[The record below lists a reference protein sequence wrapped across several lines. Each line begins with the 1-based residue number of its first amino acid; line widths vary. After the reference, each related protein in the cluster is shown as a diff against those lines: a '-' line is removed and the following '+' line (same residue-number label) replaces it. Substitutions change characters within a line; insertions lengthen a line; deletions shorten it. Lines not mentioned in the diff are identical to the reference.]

1 MSMRQGDRIARKSI
15 AIIGEGLTEYRYV
28 DDLRTTERYRFSLVP
43 GIPKH
48 SDLDD
53 IVRLAQE
60 RMNAG
65 YDYVLCLIDMDVIDG
80 NHAKMEHYKELKKDN
95 PKIIFVESSPCT
107 EYWFLMHY
115 MPRPSSKEYAN
126 YDAVAQELKKHI
138 LNYEKTEAFFNK
150 THIYRELKEKGDM
163 ERAIQMSRDLDELR
177 EKEPDVYKSYS
188 QMYKLFVVIEEITG
202 NARTGEVMVKD
213 DI

>member
-1 MSMRQGDRIARKSI
+1 MIKRALNRKTRKSI

-48 SDLDD
+48 SELDD
-53 IVRLAQE
+53 IVKLAKE
-60 RMNAG
+60 RVDAG
-65 YDYVLCLIDMDVIDG
+65 YDYVLCLIDMDVIEG
-80 NHAKMEHYKELKKDN
+80 NHDKMEHYLALQKKN
-95 PKIIFVESSPCT
+95 PEIIFVESSPCT

-115 MPRPSSKEYAN
+115 MPRVSSKEYAD

-138 LNYEKTEAFFNK
+138 PNYEKTETFFNK

-163 ERAIQMSRDLDELR
+163 ARAIEMSRELDQLR
-177 EKEPDVYKSYS
+177 EKEPEVYKSYS
-188 QMYKLFVVIEEITG
+188 QMYKLFDLIKEIT
-202 NARTGEVMVKD
+202 R
-213 DI
+213 

>member
-1 MSMRQGDRIARKSI
+1 MNRKTENRKVRRSI

-28 DDLRTTERYRFSLVP
+28 DDMRTTERYRFSLVP

-53 IVRLAQE
+53 IVRLAKE

-65 YDYVLCLIDMDVIDG
+65 YDYVLCLIDMDVIEG
-80 NHAKMEHYKELKKDN
+80 NHDKMEHYRAMKRDN

-115 MPRPSSKEYAN
+115 MPDLSSKDYVN

-138 LNYEKTEAFFNK
+138 PNYDKTEAFFNK

-163 ERAIQMSRDLDELR
+163 ARAIELSRELDKLHEI
-177 EKEPDVYKSYS
+177 EPDVYRSYT
-188 QMYKLFVVIEEITG
+188 QMYKLFDIIKEI
-202 NARTGEVMVKD
+202 MK
-213 DI
+213 

>member
-1 MSMRQGDRIARKSI
+1 MSMKQMNKKARKSI

-28 DDLRTTERYRFSLVP
+28 DDIRTTERYRFSLVP

-53 IVRLAQE
+53 IVKLAQE

-65 YDYVLCLIDMDVIDG
+65 YDYVLCLIDMDVIEG
-80 NHAKMEHYKELKKDN
+80 NHDKMEHYKALKKEN
-95 PKIIFVESSPCT
+95 SNIIFVESSPCT

-115 MPRPSSKEYAN
+115 MPRPSSKEFTN

-138 LNYEKTEAFFNK
+138 PNYDKTEAFFNK
-150 THIYRELKEKGDM
+150 THIYRELKENGDM
-163 ERAIQMSRDLDELR
+163 TRAIEISRDLDELR
-177 EKEPDVYKSYS
+177 GKAPEVYKSYS
-188 QMYKLFVVIEEITG
+188 QMYKLFDIIDEI
-202 NARTGEVMVKD
+202 MK
-213 DI
+213 

>member
-1 MSMRQGDRIARKSI
+1 MSMRRISRKERKSI

-28 DDLRTTERYRFSLVP
+28 DDMRTTERYRFSLVP

-48 SDLDD
+48 SDIDD
-53 IVRLAQE
+53 IVRLAQD
-60 RMNAG
+60 RINAG
-65 YDYVLCLIDMDVIDG
+65 YDYVLCLIDMDVFEG
-80 NHAKMEHYKELKKDN
+80 NHEKMEQYRALKRKN

-115 MPRPSSKEYAN
+115 MPGPSSKEYAN

-138 LNYEKTEAFFNK
+138 PNYDKTEAFFNK

-163 ERAIQMSRDLDELR
+163 ERAIELSRELDRLR
-177 EKEPDVYKSYS
+177 ETEPGVYKSYS
-188 QMYKLFVVIEEITG
+188 QMYKLF
-202 NARTGEVMVKD
+202 
-213 DI
+213 DIIKKILK

>member
-1 MSMRQGDRIARKSI
+1 MSIMRKRTVKRRARKSI

-28 DDLRTTERYRFSLVP
+28 DDLRTTERFRFSLVP

-48 SDLDD
+48 PDMDD

-60 RMNAG
+60 RVRAG
-65 YDYVLCLIDMDVIDG
+65 YDYVLCLIDMDVIEG
-80 NHAKMEHYKELKKDN
+80 NYEKMEHYLALKKDN
-95 PKIIFVESSPCT
+95 SKIIFVESSPCT

-115 MPRPSSKEYAN
+115 MPDSSSKEYGN

-138 LNYEKTEAFFNK
+138 PNYEKTEAFFNK

-163 ERAIQMSRDLDELR
+163 VRAIELSREYEELR
-177 EKEPDVYKSYS
+177 AKEPEVYKSYS
-188 QMYKLFVVIEEITG
+188 QMYKLFDVISEI
-202 NARTGEVMVKD
+202 MK
-213 DI
+213 